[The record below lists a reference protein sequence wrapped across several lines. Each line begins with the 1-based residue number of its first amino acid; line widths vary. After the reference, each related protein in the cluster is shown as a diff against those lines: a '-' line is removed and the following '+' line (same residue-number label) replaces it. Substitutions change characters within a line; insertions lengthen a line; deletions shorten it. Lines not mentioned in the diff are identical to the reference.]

1 MSFFR
6 YASERISQQFAPY
19 RGRSKHCYV
28 KPVNKRVTYF
38 LDSAFIGGT
47 TDRRLL
53 LKAVGDGWPF
63 TPDAVSGAMTP
74 TLDNPAVLGLQ

>member
-1 MSFFR
+1 M
-6 YASERISQQFAPY
+6 
-19 RGRSKHCYV
+19 
-28 KPVNKRVTYF
+28 PVNKRVTYF
-38 LDSAFIGGT
+38 LESAFIGGT

-74 TLDNPAVLGLQ
+74 TLDNPAVLGL